1 MSAKKSS
8 FKTDTPNR
16 LVHALKNDL
25 IAGLLVIIPLATTI
39 WLTFSLTTF
48 SIDLLTRIPK
58 QLNPFVSL
66 HPILVN
72 IINLAV
78 GLAVPLLGLILVGLM
93 ARNFVGQWLLKTGE
107 TFVQSIPLAGD
118 VYKTLKQLLGT
129 LLTDTG
135 NKFRR
140 VVLVEYPRTGLWSL
154 GFVTGSLAGAIA
166 NELSQPMLSV
176 FLPTTP
182 NPTTGWYVIVP
193 EVDVIN
199 LSMPVEDA
207 FKIIVSGG
215 IVTPEIAPEF
225 GSGFGQK
232 ISLPT
237 LEIPNTEYEDLSM
250 R

>member
-1 MSAKKSS
+1 MSAKKTTL
-8 FKTDTPNR
+8 KTNIPNR

-66 HPILVN
+66 NPILVN
-72 IINLAV
+72 LINLGV

-93 ARNFVGQWLLKTGE
+93 ARNFVGQWLLKAGE
-107 TFVQSIPLAGD
+107 NLVQSIPLAGD

-129 LLTDTG
+129 LLTDSG

-182 NPTTGWYVIVP
+182 NPTTGWYLIVP

-215 IVTPEIAPEF
+215 IVTPEIAPEY
-225 GSGFGQK
+225 SSSFGQK

>member
-1 MSAKKSS
+1 MSPRKSNL
-8 FKTDTPNR
+8 KPDTPNR
-16 LVHALKNDL
+16 FLQALKNDL

-39 WLTFSLTTF
+39 WVTFSLTTY

-58 QLNPFVSL
+58 RLNPFVSL
-66 HPILVN
+66 DPLLVN
-72 IINLAV
+72 LINLAV
-78 GLAVPLLGLILVGLM
+78 GLAVPLLGIVLVGLM
-93 ARNFVGQWLLKTGE
+93 ARNFVGQWLLRTGE
-107 TFVQSIPLAGD
+107 AFVQSIPLAGD

-140 VVLVEYPRTGLWSL
+140 VVLVEYPRPGLWAL
-154 GFVTGSLAGAIA
+154 GFVTGSLGGEIA
-166 NELSQPMLSV
+166 NAMPQNMISV

-215 IVTPEIAPEF
+215 IVTPEAKDYNLKTPLAP
-225 GSGFGQK
+225 
-232 ISLPT
+232 LA
-237 LEIPNTEYEDLSM
+237 IPNTEYEDLSTH
-250 R
+250 

>member
-1 MSAKKSS
+1 
-8 FKTDTPNR
+8 
-16 LVHALKNDL
+16 
-25 IAGLLVIIPLATTI
+25 
-39 WLTFSLTTF
+39 
-48 SIDLLTRIPK
+48 
-58 QLNPFVSL
+58 
-66 HPILVN
+66 
-72 IINLAV
+72 
-78 GLAVPLLGLILVGLM
+78 M
-93 ARNFVGQWLLKTGE
+93 ARNFVGQWLLKAGE
-107 TFVQSIPLAGD
+107 NLVQSIPLAGD

-129 LLTDTG
+129 LLTDSG

-182 NPTTGWYVIVP
+182 NPTTGWYLIVP

-215 IVTPEIAPEF
+215 IVTPEIAPEY
-225 GSGFGQK
+225 SSSFGQK

>member
-8 FKTDTPNR
+8 LKNDIPNR

-58 QLNPFVSL
+58 QINPFVSL
-66 HPILVN
+66 HPLLVN
-72 IINLAV
+72 FINLAV

-107 TFVQSIPLAGD
+107 TFLQSIPLAGD

-140 VVLVEYPRTGLWSL
+140 VVLVEYPRSGLWAL

-166 NELSQPMLSV
+166 NEMSQPMLSV

-215 IVTPEIAPEF
+215 IVTPEIDTR
-225 GSGFGQK
+225 FGQK